1 MPGIERTFL
10 TKTLKRR
17 IHSLRRFVLN
27 RVIRHQSSLQRRCSF
42 PIGANLITSRL
53 GRANTHT
60 GEGSSLQQKLEF
72 SNGCTSEFAAALETG
87 IPTLDSE
94 GNPLEPVAAVAS
106 VGQAVEQLGKD
117 GL

>member
-1 MPGIERTFL
+1 
-10 TKTLKRR
+10 
-17 IHSLRRFVLN
+17 
-27 RVIRHQSSLQRRCSF
+27 
-42 PIGANLITSRL
+42 L

-117 GL
+117 GLDIPRELQDNLERLRSLVGPEPTQGEVVRSPLNLPSTSARRSAPLRRT